1 MIAEYFRRF
10 YMNSRG
16 SVRSGESE
24 DEGVDMEE
32 GGESEQEI
40 EDDAEIEVDGDEKK
54 DPLAPALRAQLVELE
69 EQEQQLSLLLEL
81 QELHDQE
88 ALLLVQDLEEREAMQ
103 LAVALSESEAEA
115 KVRDCE
121 EAKLA
126 ESSVAT
132 GEPSGDKLVS
142 FASAENIATN
152 LIENSARAPDVSI
165 SPHDAETQHIF
176 GEIPKLDASDA
187 SDAKQ
192 LPEAAVP
199 IAAKLARAVPL
210 ASDDEE
216 NCEEQEEEEEEEEEG
231 SESPSGVVL
240 RADEE
245 LQEDDCVGDGKEPE
259 PLLDGNASPTKEEER
274 KEPASTDTPGKAT
287 VHYDADEVLPPCP
300 VITDGLPKEGG
311 VRDQA
316 GAVRVEVDEEGADQD
331 EAPDEA
337 PQEDQ
342 ITATEPEPSE
352 EEPAEKEEPPA
363 PKAKPAPKRSRD
375 DSHPAPPKDH
385 PLKRTRRA
393 KDNKRKRSPSS
404 DEGVEPA
411 PKPKA
416 AGKSKASPKA
426 EQSDEAARKA
436 RLSRKSVAY
445 HRAVKEAKA
454 EGKSEEDAKAM
465 GKIVLCLR
473 WMQNLDFG
481 DRYNFFEV
489 FSGAGMVSKVWHEE
503 GFNVASFD
511 RLYGRS
517 MDILNFYEIGDQP
530 FRKGGSTLGRFIDKR
545 GVARFRGD
553 KEALQKSGLTTN
565 GDDCLPPNERML
577 VAEPRWLVA
586 ALSFEM
592 LWLWPPPRSE
602 GIFGSLGGPAIARK
616 ASTFELAGNHA
627 VPLAAAPEALARNL
641 PSAESLDSYDSAV
654 EDAQRRVPKLSELPR
669 NTPTK
674 KPAATAIDVGPPS
687 PMPAPP
693 KPHQF
698 LVLVPPKGPEV
709 ETCQALDP
717 VPVRWLELSIKK
729 FHLKKKTLAKHGGYY
744 TKAYLTNNCHWTK
757 PMVEKAWQW
766 AHKNNCLRKNEIHGE
781 EEALLVLS
789 DSYELLDQEGQE
801 LSMAGTIEM
810 EDDSGFLLA
819 DELPSIKAS
828 HADIFAGKLA
838 SSSGSGGADH
848 VSLAAAEL
856 VPTQHFGRALKSYYK
871 ELQNKQAD
879 AINKPFND
887 ALLKLYA
894 NITKQDLVMNNLVVR
909 ARLSCNDQ
917 KQILLARIP
926 GPDVGLLERGTD
938 VQPAAEGNDDTD
950 SDADLVDELFYGFEQ
965 GEWFDLSNDSQV
977 RRLQPDDPIPDPFL
991 PTTRL
996 NQFPKGPGKGHD
1008 CSTMLGWLEAL
1019 YLETDIATIAPQHHD
1034 IFKLFR
1040 WTLIAVGTHFRV
1052 LYRGGVFITRADA
1065 ATAVECGW
1073 KMFEGYHHLARLAA
1087 GFVGLERYG

>member
-1 MIAEYFRRF
+1 METAAI
-10 YMNSRG
+10 
-16 SVRSGESE
+16 RSKACFPLPEISE
-24 DEGVDMEE
+24 VQNELKTPQET
-32 GGESEQEI
+32 SEQHKQA
-40 EDDAEIEVDGDEKK
+40 AE
-54 DPLAPALRAQLVELE
+54 AQALRAQLVELE

-103 LAVALSESEAEA
+103 LAVALSESAAEA

-165 SPHDAETQHIF
+165 SPHDAETQPIF

-192 LPEAAVP
+192 LPEAAVS

-274 KEPASTDTPGKAT
+274 KELASTDTPGKAT

-337 PQEDQ
+337 PEEDQ

-385 PLKRTRRA
+385 PLKRTRQA

-404 DEGVEPA
+404 DEDVEPA

-436 RLSRKSVAY
+436 SKSRKSVAY

-592 LWLWPPPRSE
+592 LWLWPPPPSE

-674 KPAATAIDVGPPS
+674 KPAATAIDVGEKGS
-687 PMPAPP
+687 P
-693 KPHQF
+693 KPDASS
-698 LVLVPPKGPEV
+698 PE
-709 ETCQALDP
+709 ASP
-717 VPVRWLELSIKK
+717 VPGAGPTQR
-729 FHLKKKTLAKHGGYY
+729 
-744 TKAYLTNNCHWTK
+744 

-766 AHKNNCLRKNEIHGE
+766 AHKNKCLRKNEIHGE

-789 DSYELLDQEGQE
+789 DSYELLDQ
-801 LSMAGTIEM
+801 
-810 EDDSGFLLA
+810 
-819 DELPSIKAS
+819 
-828 HADIFAGKLA
+828 
-838 SSSGSGGADH
+838 DH

-926 GPDVGLLERGTD
+926 GPDVGLLELGTD

-996 NQFPKGPGKGHD
+996 SQFPKGPGKGHD

-1040 WTLIAVGTHFRV
+1040 WTLVAVGTHFRV

-1065 ATAVECGW
+1065 ATAVESGW